1 MAELEEIITPKIL
14 RPRYGSLITILSIDG
29 GGIRGMIPAVILAN
43 LESHLQELDGKD
55 ARLADYFD
63 VITGASTGGLIATM
77 LTAPNENRRPLY
89 AAKDIIEF
97 YHHHSPKIFPQSTS
111 YFRSAVNLMMDL
123 LSPKYDG
130 VYLHKLLKELLGQ
143 KRLNDTLTNLVVPA
157 FDIKKLEPIIFST
170 YSARSDKGLDAHLS
184 DICIGTSAAP
194 TYLPAYYFTNN
205 DENGKPRE
213 FNLVDGGL
221 AANNPTLVAISEIT
235 QEIMKNNPDFN
246 KINVRDFRFLV
257 LSVGTGNNKTEKKYN
272 AKSVAEWGP
281 LSWIYFNGT
290 APIVDFFMEASGDMV
305 DYHTA
310 VVFQAFAGSR
320 DHFLRIE
327 DETLKGDMNS
337 VDIATPKN
345 LKDLENKGKALL
357 QKPVSCKSLATGLRQ
372 PIENGGTNDE
382 SLKLFAKSLSDEKKL
397 RRINYAKAM
406 AAATS
411 TTSATVVT
419 VTETTTVTATL
430 STTTT

>member
-1 MAELEEIITPKIL
+1 MAQEIITPKIL

-89 AAKDIIEF
+89 AAKDIIPF
-97 YHHHSPKIFPQSTS
+97 YHEHCPKIFPQSTG
-111 YFRSAVNLMMDL
+111 YFRSVMNIMQDL
-123 LSPKYDG
+123 ISPKYDG
-130 VYLHKLLKELLGQ
+130 EYLHKLLKNLLGE

-170 YSARSDKGLDAHLS
+170 YSARSDKGLDANLS

-194 TYLPAYYFTNN
+194 TYLPAHYFTNN
-205 DENGKPRE
+205 DENGIPRE
-213 FNLVDGGL
+213 FNLIDGGL

-235 QEIMKNNPDFN
+235 QEIMKNNPDFK

-257 LSVGTGNNKTEKKYN
+257 LSIGTGNNKTEKKYN

-310 VVFQAFAGSR
+310 VVFQAFAGSQ

-327 DETLKGDMNS
+327 DETLKGDLNS

-345 LKDLENKGKALL
+345 MKDLENKAMALL
-357 QKPVSCKSLATGLRQ
+357 QKPVSCKSLATGLHQ
-372 PIENGGTNDE
+372 PIENGGTNE
-382 SLKLFAKSLSDEKKL
+382 QSLKWFAKRLSDEKKL
-397 RRINYAKAM
+397 RRSNYAKAK
-406 AAATS
+406 ATAS
-411 TTSATVVT
+411 TASATTVT
-419 VTETTTVTATL
+419 VTETTTITATAT
-430 STTTT
+430 STTTS